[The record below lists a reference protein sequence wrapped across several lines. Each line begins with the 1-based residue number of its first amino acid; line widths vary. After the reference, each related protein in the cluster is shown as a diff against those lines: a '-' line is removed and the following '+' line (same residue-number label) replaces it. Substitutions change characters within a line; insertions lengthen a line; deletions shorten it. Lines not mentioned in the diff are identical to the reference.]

1 MDKWLPD
8 TCAPDKF
15 AGTFCCWGVILQ
27 ASAGWG
33 EGTCGDSD
41 LGDAITSCYMRFLAP
56 RN

>member
-27 ASAGWG
+27 ASAGVGGRVVIVIWVM
-33 EGTCGDSD
+33 S
-41 LGDAITSCYMRFLAP
+41 
-56 RN
+56 